1 MRLLSVVGAG
11 SRQGRE
17 PLHGRRVAEKSTKP
31 RIWQFRSGC
40 GTGIKQI
47 PPYEFRCCLPKRTN
61 ENCLEN
67 FLDVI
72 NSDAS
77 YCFLF
82 NVALAEKLIEP
93 KLLKQ
98 QRDDMAEPEG

>member
-1 MRLLSVVGAG
+1 VENPCTVGASLKNQPNHVSG
-11 SRQGRE
+11 S
-17 PLHGRRVAEKSTKP
+17 
-31 RIWQFRSGC
+31 SGADV
-40 GTGIKQI
+40 GSGIKQI

-61 ENCLEN
+61 GNCLEN